1 MRRKSEKA
9 GSFAFRRTIAV
20 ALVEG
25 GEMLAYP
32 IPATNQF
39 WIKALA
45 GSNMQIIDRL
55 GMIQKFVKE

>member
-20 ALVEG
+20 ALVES
-25 GEMLAYP
+25 GEMLAYS
-32 IPATNQF
+32 IHVTNQL

-45 GSNMQIIDRL
+45 GSNMQIIDRW
-55 GMIQKFVKE
+55 GVIQKFIKE